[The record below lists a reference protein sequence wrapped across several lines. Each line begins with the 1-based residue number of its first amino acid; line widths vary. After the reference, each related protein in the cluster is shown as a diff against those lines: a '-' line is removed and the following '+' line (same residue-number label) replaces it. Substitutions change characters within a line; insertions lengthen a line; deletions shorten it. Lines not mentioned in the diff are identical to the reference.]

1 VSLFVGFAAY
11 FAIKLCEE
19 PERAERLAALCLDP
33 RWPWQLMSVTFGV
46 RDKVAVSTRRQKL
59 VAKDGIEKLR
69 DGIMHPKNRHAEI
82 VHRANAEDNHA
93 HLHVQTGQQLAVPS
107 WSNPAELTG
116 LVKGPDLPAGAE
128 LAPWLEVMHQIM
140 LTLEVGNAIL
150 SVWPT
155 ERMAHGDGT
164 LSSTVLDTPSAVYN
178 LGVDETFELQ
188 NDRAIRARR
197 QLGDKYIRH
206 PRWGTYLR
214 RAHLDR
220 CGGLQRIRDTV
231 PLAKVLELGGA
242 GDLVYLQCTEHP
254 SGALTREGEQVRQAL
269 QDALAPI
276 VAPPRPQEANQ
287 AEPPRTS

>member
-11 FAIKLCEE
+11 FAIKLCDD
-19 PERAERLAALCLDP
+19 PERAERFAGLCQDP
-33 RWPWQLMSVTFGV
+33 RWPWQLTSVTFGV

-59 VAKDGIEKLR
+59 AAKDGIARLR
-69 DGIMHPKNRHAEI
+69 DGILDPRNKHAEI

-93 HLHVQTGQQLAVPS
+93 HLRVETGQQLAVPS
-107 WSNPAELTG
+107 WPNPAELTG
-116 LVKGPDLPAGAE
+116 LVKGSDLSAGAA
-128 LAPWLEVMHQIM
+128 LVPWLEVMHQIM

-150 SVWPT
+150 SMWPT
-155 ERMAHGDGT
+155 ERMANGDGT

-178 LGVDETFELQ
+178 LGVNEKFEAQ
-188 NDRAIRARR
+188 NDRVIRARR

-231 PLAKVLELGGA
+231 PLAKVLELGGT

-254 SGALTREGEQVRQAL
+254 SGALTTEGEQVRQAL

-276 VAPPRPQEANQ
+276 VAPPRPQEMVEGTKPAG
-287 AEPPRTS
+287 